1 MDQND
6 EENTLYLTADDEAD
20 KQRLDQFLAAYCPG
34 FSRTRLQSL
43 IKEGAVTLGGAIC
56 KNPSHKIRAGDDI
69 SVIIPPPEDAAPAAE
84 NIPLDIIYEDDD
96 LLVINKQAGL
106 VVHPGAGN
114 RNGTLVNALLHHC
127 GDSLSGIGG
136 VRRPG
141 IVHRLDKDTSGLMIA
156 AKNDKSHNALS
167 AQLADRSLS
176 RCYQAMVWFI
186 PAMLRGSID
195 HPIGRHPTQR
205 IKMAATRKNA
215 KPAQTDYKLITRYR
229 EAASLIECRLK
240 TGRTHQVR
248 VHMAH
253 TGHPLIGDPLYGAQP
268 TAARAALRKSGYSEE
283 QIESVMGFPRQALHA
298 CEIGFIHPATGQPM
312 TFEAPLPEDME
323 DLAKTLSH

>member
-1 MDQND
+1 MDTPPEQITLDVD
-6 EENTLYLTADDEAD
+6 ETANGR
-20 KQRLDQFLAAYCPG
+20 RLDRFLAECAPAL
-34 FSRTRLQSL
+34 SRTRLQSL
-43 IKEGAVTLGGAIC
+43 IKTGAVTLSGTPC
-56 KNPSHKIRAGDDI
+56 NNPSRKIRTGETITID
-69 SVIIPPPEDAAPAAE
+69 IPPPEDAVPAPQQ
-84 NIPLDIIYEDDD
+84 IPLDILYEDAD

-114 RNGTLVNALLHHC
+114 KDGTLVNALLHHC

-136 VRRPG
+136 IRRPG

-156 AKNDKSHNALS
+156 AKNDKSHAALS

-176 RCYQAMVWFI
+176 RCYRALVWFV
-186 PAMLRGSID
+186 PSLLRGTID
-195 HPIGRHPTQR
+195 QPIGRHPSQR
-205 IKMAATRKNA
+205 VKMTVTRKNA
-215 KPAQTDYKLITRYR
+215 KSAQTDYKLIESYHG
-229 EAASLIECRLK
+229 AAALVECRLK

-268 TAARAALRKSGYSEE
+268 TAARAAMKKADYDEE
-283 QIESVMGFPRQALHA
+283 TINTVMSFPRQALHA

-312 TFEAPLPEDME
+312 TFKAPLPEDME
-323 DLAKTLSH
+323 NLAKTLSH